1 MMPPTTEQ
9 LEACSRTELLALV
22 TVLCEQVRQL
32 QAEVA
37 RLSQPPPTS
46 RNSSQPP
53 SRDPKRNLPPDAKPK
68 KFGPPFG
75 HERHVRPL
83 VEQPDQVLVAP
94 VAQCQHCQADLQS
107 CAPTQ
112 VLRRQLSELPVVA
125 PVVIE
130 TQQHEVVC
138 PHCQTRNRGV
148 LPPGLEAD
156 RQFGPRLEATV
167 VYLKQTQHLSTQ
179 RVVQALH
186 DLVGVHL
193 SEGGVSAIRQRAGV
207 AAAVAAA
214 SIKAEIKTSAVVHS
228 DETSARVKGHTWWQ
242 WVFGSAAGVYHH
254 LAPSRGA
261 AVIAEIMDEATVEVW
276 VSDCFSAQ
284 LKAPAQVFQLCL
296 AHQLRDLQRVLDTE
310 PTHAWAQ
317 AVQQL
322 FQAAIHLHHQFD
334 CDQPTLTL
342 PQFVAQTAQLDAQ
355 LDELLAQESAGERA
369 RNLQAR
375 FTKHRDKLLTF
386 LHYPGVPPTN
396 NVSERALRPSVI
408 HRKVTNGFRS
418 EWGAKGYAA
427 LQTVIAT
434 AQLKGEQVFATLVTL
449 MGTPVLHFLS
459 PSDP

>member
-1 MMPPTTEQ
+1 MTLPTTAQ
-9 LEACSRTELLALV
+9 LATCTHAELVALV

-53 SRDPKRNLPPDAKPK
+53 SRDPKKNVSEAPQAKK
-68 KFGPPFG
+68 LGPPFG
-75 HERHVRPL
+75 HQRHTREL
-83 VEQPDQVLVAP
+83 VATPDQVV
-94 VAQCQHCQADLQS
+94 VVSVTQCQQCQSDLHD
-107 CAPTQ
+107 CVPTQ
-112 VLRRQLSELPVVA
+112 VVRRQLTELPVVA

-148 LPPGLEAD
+148 LPGGLEAE

-167 VYLKQTQHLSTQ
+167 VYLKQTQHLSYQ

-186 DLVGVHL
+186 DLGGVAL
-193 SEGGVSAIRQRAGV
+193 SEGGVNAILARAGAAAADVAATIRQDLQ
-207 AAAVAAA
+207 A
-214 SIKAEIKTSAVVHS
+214 STIVHS
-228 DETSARVKGHTWWQ
+228 DETSARVQGQTWWQ
-242 WVFGSAAGVYHH
+242 WVGGSSAGIYHH

-261 AVIAEIMDEATVEVW
+261 GVLSEILGDATVEVW

-284 LKAPAQVFQLCL
+284 LKAPARVFQLCL
-296 AHQLRDLQRVLDTE
+296 AHQLRDLQRVLDAE
-310 PTHAWAQ
+310 PTHTWAT
-317 AVQQL
+317 AVQEL
-322 FQAAIHLHHQFD
+322 FQAAIHLLHQFD
-334 CDQPTLTL
+334 GATPTLSL
-342 PQFVAQTAQLDAQ
+342 PEFIAQTEQLDAQ
-355 LDELLAQESAGERA
+355 LDDLLTQEITGERSLG
-369 RNLQAR
+369 LQAR

-418 EWGAKGYAA
+418 QWGAKGYAA
-427 LQTVIAT
+427 LQSVIAT
-434 AQLKGEQVFATLVTL
+434 AQLKGEHVFATLVNL
-449 MGTPVLHFLS
+449 MGAPVLHFLS
-459 PSDP
+459 SSDP

>member
-1 MMPPTTEQ
+1 MTLPTTCQ
-9 LEACSRTELLALV
+9 LEACSRAELLALV
-22 TVLCEQVRQL
+22 SVLCEQVRQL

-53 SRDPKRNLPPDAKPK
+53 SRDPKKNLGDTSHRK

-75 HERHVRPL
+75 HERHTREL
-83 VEQPDQVLVAP
+83 VETPDQVVVAS
-94 VAQCQHCQADLQS
+94 VTQCQQCQADLHD
-107 CAPTQ
+107 CVPRQ
-112 VLRRQLSELPVVA
+112 VVRRQVIELPVVA

-130 TQQHEVVC
+130 TRQHEVVC
-138 PHCQTRNRGV
+138 PHCQTRNRGI
-148 LPPGLEAD
+148 LPTGLEAE

-167 VYLKQTQHLSTQ
+167 VYLKQAQHLSYQ
-179 RVVQALH
+179 RVGAALH
-186 DLVGVHL
+186 DLTGVTL
-193 SEGGVSAIRQRAGV
+193 SEGGVKAILARAGTAAADV
-207 AAAVAAA
+207 AATIQQAIQA
-214 SIKAEIKTSAVVHS
+214 STIVHS
-228 DETSARVKGHTWWQ
+228 DETSARVQGRTWWQ
-242 WVFGSAAGVYHH
+242 WVVGSSAGIYHH

-261 AVIAEIMDEATVEVW
+261 AVLADLMGDATVEVW

-284 LKAPAQVFQLCL
+284 LKAPARVFQLCL
-296 AHQLRDLQRVLDTE
+296 AHQLRDLQRVLDADPKHT
-310 PTHAWAQ
+310 WAQ

-322 FQAAIHLHHQFD
+322 FQSAIHLLHQFD
-334 CDQPTLTL
+334 GAQPTLTL
-342 PQFVAQTAQLDAQ
+342 SEFIAQTERLDAQ
-355 LDELLAQESAGERA
+355 LDDLLTQEITGERA
-369 RNLQAR
+369 LGLQAR

-427 LQTVIAT
+427 LQSVLAT
-434 AQLKGEQVFATLVTL
+434 AQLKGEPVFATLVHL
-449 MGTPVLHFLS
+449 MGVPILHFLS